1 MGEGGVII
9 KERGVIIRIRGVII
23 REVGAI
29 IRKRGVIIRIALPP
43 KRLLNRH
50 SVGNIPNPFEL
61 LSF

>member
-1 MGEGGVII
+1 MSEGGVII
-9 KERGVIIRIRGVII
+9 KERGVIIRTRGVII

-43 KRLLNRH
+43 KGLVNRH
-50 SVGNIPNPFEL
+50 SVENIPNPFEL